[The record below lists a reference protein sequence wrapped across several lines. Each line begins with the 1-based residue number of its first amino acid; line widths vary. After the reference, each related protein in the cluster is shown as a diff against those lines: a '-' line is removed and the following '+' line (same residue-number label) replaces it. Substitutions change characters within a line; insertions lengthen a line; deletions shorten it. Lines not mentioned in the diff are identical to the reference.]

1 LFKRLIVRLVFWVAA
16 VAFCPRPAIC
26 ATRVTVKARPNKIT
40 VGALFSG
47 ADVAVSGTIPA
58 GSEAVVIVTG
68 GLQDLPL
75 KTKGRAFGILWMNL
89 GNVTFHHVP
98 TLYIVNAANTLEQ
111 SGASDSGEGQ
121 SLGVGFDSLK
131 AQWEITPNLG
141 DKDKDVWSR
150 EFLKLKKSEGLYA
163 VHDGTVHYGSAENG
177 MRSFETDIHI
187 PARVPPGE
195 YEVKVLALNG
205 GQVADAATEHIEVE
219 EVGVPAF
226 LSSLSFK
233 HGGLYGLLAV
243 LVAIGAG
250 LLMDFFFGEQ
260 QGAH

>member
-1 LFKRLIVRLVFWVAA
+1 LSKRLIVRLVFLVVVATG
-16 VAFCPRPAIC
+16 FCLRPASG
-26 ATRVTVKARPNKIT
+26 AAPVTINAQPNKIA
-40 VGALFSG
+40 VGTFFSG

-58 GSEAVVIVTG
+58 DREAVVIVTG

-75 KTKGRAFGILWMNL
+75 KTKGRALGILWMNL
-89 GNVTFHHVP
+89 GSVTFHHVP
-98 TLYIVNAANTLEQ
+98 TLYIVNAAETREQ
-111 SGASDSGEGQ
+111 SGDAASGEAQ
-121 SLGVGFDSLK
+121 RLGIGLDSLK
-131 AQWEITPNLG
+131 AQWEITPNSG
-141 DKDKDVWSR
+141 DNDVLSR

-187 PARVPPGE
+187 PACVPPGA

-219 EVGVPAF
+219 EVGVPAL